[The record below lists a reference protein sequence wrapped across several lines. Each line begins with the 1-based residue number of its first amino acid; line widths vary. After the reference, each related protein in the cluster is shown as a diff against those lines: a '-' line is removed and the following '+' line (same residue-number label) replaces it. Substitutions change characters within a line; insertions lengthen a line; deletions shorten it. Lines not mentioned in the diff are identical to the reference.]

1 LSVEALL
8 RFLRRIR
15 PLRDQWGSCFI
26 VSREPERRWRVY
38 IGAVMFSDDDSS
50 GIIKAILGK
59 ANPKKGA
66 KKSKPS

>member
-1 LSVEALL
+1 M
-8 RFLRRIR
+8 
-15 PLRDQWGSCFI
+15 
-26 VSREPERRWRVY
+26 SREPERRRRVY
-38 IGAVMFSDDDSS
+38 IGAVMFSDDDRS